1 VLKAYKQKRNFKST
15 TEPAGTKK
23 KSVSSSKK
31 GHIFV
36 IQKHAA
42 TRLHYDFRLEVDG
55 VLKSWAVPKGPSLNP
70 NDKRLAIMV
79 EDHPYEYRD
88 FEGIIPKGN
97 YGAGTVMVWDTGRYY
112 PVDIKHE
119 ISEKDNIAEGLRKGA
134 ITFFLEGKKL
144 KGLFSLIHLK
154 NRPEENQW
162 LLIKLKDE
170 FASTKEVTK
179 LDRSAL
185 TDRTMEEITEEKEPE
200 EHINESKNE
209 KVRTLKQGIKSKMP
223 HHISPM
229 LAYLVKEPFDGED
242 WIFEVKWDG
251 FRALAEVNK
260 QRIELYSRTF
270 QSFNTQFAPV
280 VKALKQ
286 LSTQAIF
293 DGEIVIVD
301 EKGRSSFQALQN
313 YQNTGKGDLR
323 YYIFDLLYNEGYDL
337 RELPLLERK
346 ELLRKVL
353 PEDPESVLQYSD
365 HIAREGKKFFNEAK
379 KNQLEGII
387 AKEIH
392 SPYVSKRSREWLKIK
407 THQRQE
413 VVICGFT
420 EPRGSR
426 EKFGALI
433 LGIKEKD
440 EWKYVGHVG
449 GGFDRRTLEAVMKQL
464 QPLITKKSPFKNPPK
479 TNMPVTWIKPK
490 LICEVSFAEWTQEG
504 HMRQPIFLGMRSD
517 KDSKEVK
524 KEVAISPLE
533 AKESAKKK
541 SPFTNLDKIYWP
553 KEKYTKGDLIDYYR
567 GISSYILPYLKG
579 RPESLLRFP
588 NGIGEEGFFQKNI
601 NDTFPKWVPS
611 HVVTHDNRSIKYL
624 LIPDEKTLLFA
635 VNLGC
640 IDFNPFN
647 SRIQKLEYPDYVILD
662 LDPENI
668 SFDAV
673 VETAQ
678 VIHELL
684 ASHDIPCYCKTS
696 GATGLHIY
704 IPLGAKY
711 TYEQTRQFGQM
722 LATLAHEQLPEKTSI
737 ERSPSKRQKKVY
749 IDYLQNNFGQ
759 TLASAYSVR
768 PRPGAPVST
777 PLEWSE
783 VKPGLDPV
791 AFNMKNTLARLKKKG
806 DLFKPVL
813 GKGINLKAIL
823 KQF

>member
-1 VLKAYKQKRNFKST
+1 
-15 TEPAGTKK
+15 
-23 KSVSSSKK
+23 
-31 GHIFV
+31 
-36 IQKHAA
+36 
-42 TRLHYDFRLEVDG
+42 
-55 VLKSWAVPKGPSLNP
+55 
-70 NDKRLAIMV
+70 
-79 EDHPYEYRD
+79 
-88 FEGIIPKGN
+88 
-97 YGAGTVMVWDTGRYY
+97 
-112 PVDIKHE
+112 
-119 ISEKDNIAEGLRKGA
+119 
-134 ITFFLEGKKL
+134 
-144 KGLFSLIHLK
+144 
-154 NRPEENQW
+154 
-162 LLIKLKDE
+162 
-170 FASTKEVTK
+170 
-179 LDRSAL
+179 
-185 TDRTMEEITEEKEPE
+185 
-200 EHINESKNE
+200 
-209 KVRTLKQGIKSKMP
+209 
-223 HHISPM
+223 
-229 LAYLVKEPFDGED
+229 
-242 WIFEVKWDG
+242 
-251 FRALAEVNK
+251 
-260 QRIELYSRTF
+260 
-270 QSFNTQFAPV
+270 
-280 VKALKQ
+280 
-286 LSTQAIF
+286 
-293 DGEIVIVD
+293 
-301 EKGRSSFQALQN
+301 
-313 YQNTGKGDLR
+313 
-323 YYIFDLLYNEGYDL
+323 
-337 RELPLLERK
+337 
-346 ELLRKVL
+346 
-353 PEDPESVLQYSD
+353 
-365 HIAREGKKFFNEAK
+365 
-379 KNQLEGII
+379 
-387 AKEIH
+387 
-392 SPYVSKRSREWLKIK
+392 
-407 THQRQE
+407 
-413 VVICGFT
+413 
-420 EPRGSR
+420 
-426 EKFGALI
+426 
-433 LGIKEKD
+433 
-440 EWKYVGHVG
+440 
-449 GGFDRRTLEAVMKQL
+449 
-464 QPLITKKSPFKNPPK
+464 
-479 TNMPVTWIKPK
+479 
-490 LICEVSFAEWTQEG
+490 
-504 HMRQPIFLGMRSD
+504 
-517 KDSKEVK
+517 
-524 KEVAISPLE
+524 
-533 AKESAKKK
+533 
-541 SPFTNLDKIYWP
+541 
-553 KEKYTKGDLIDYYR
+553 
-567 GISSYILPYLKG
+567 LKG